1 MTYQPALL
9 YVIRIRARLAGSELV
24 AFRDGHEEV
33 IAAAI
38 GQRITS
44 FPVAQVQPCN
54 RLRQQCIASPV
65 ILYKVFGLSKNMIF
79 MAKFAML
86 VRDRA
91 LRREPCLL
99 GMSV

>member
-1 MTYQPALL
+1 
-9 YVIRIRARLAGSELV
+9 
-24 AFRDGHEEV
+24 
-33 IAAAI
+33 
-38 GQRITS
+38 
-44 FPVAQVQPCN
+44 
-54 RLRQQCIASPV
+54 
-65 ILYKVFGLSKNMIF
+65 LYKVFGLSKNMIF